1 MLMYN
6 RYYFEII
13 RTASFPKT
21 GSSVYLKMFRLNTI
35 ILTSFVR
42 QVHKNR
48 ITQNRT
54 LIRYSSFLHCPKKKQ
69 KTLVKKNSLRSNS
82 FLTGIPLLN
91 VFLDATRFIYVI
103 AIFLLVLF
111 FSFSTKAQSLDTT
124 FQVVDSFSIHTTFL
138 TTDAL
143 QQIYI
148 ATDEGKI
155 IKLSKEGKKLFEYN
169 NRRLGQVRTI
179 DATNPFNILV
189 YYSDLATIVLLDR
202 TLSAIKE
209 INLFDLNIFEV
220 QAIGLSN
227 DNLIWIYDPIESQL
241 KKINN
246 EGDILFQSRH
256 LNQAVKSTLNIN
268 FLIERNNRLY
278 LNDPSKGIFVFDNFG
293 QLQEQLPITGLH
305 QFQLLQE
312 QLIYL
317 KDGLIHYYNLETGE
331 TQISENPHLTKAI
344 MARVLPQQTI
354 MAQKDMLFLIN
365 RK

>member
-1 MLMYN
+1 M
-6 RYYFEII
+6 
-13 RTASFPKT
+13 TVS
-21 GSSVYLKMFRLNTI
+21 
-35 ILTSFVR
+35 
-42 QVHKNR
+42 
-48 ITQNRT
+48 
-54 LIRYSSFLHCPKKKQ
+54 
-69 KTLVKKNSLRSNS
+69 
-82 FLTGIPLLN
+82 PLLN
-91 VFLDATRFIYVI
+91 VFLDSPRLYYLTII
-103 AIFLLVLF
+103 SLIILF
-111 FSFSTKAQSLDTT
+111 FSSSTQAQSIDTN
-124 FQVVDSFSIHTTFL
+124 FQVIDSFQVHTTFL

-143 QQIYI
+143 EQIYI
-148 ATDEGKI
+148 ATDDGKL
-155 IKLSKEGKKLFEYN
+155 IKLSKDGKKLFEYN
-169 NRRLGQVRTI
+169 NLRLGQVHSI
-179 DATNPFNILV
+179 DATHPFNVLV
-189 YYSDLATIVLLDR
+189 YYGDLATIVLLDR

-344 MARVLPQQTI
+344 MVRVLPQQTI
-354 MAQKDMLFLIN
+354 MVQKDMLFLIN